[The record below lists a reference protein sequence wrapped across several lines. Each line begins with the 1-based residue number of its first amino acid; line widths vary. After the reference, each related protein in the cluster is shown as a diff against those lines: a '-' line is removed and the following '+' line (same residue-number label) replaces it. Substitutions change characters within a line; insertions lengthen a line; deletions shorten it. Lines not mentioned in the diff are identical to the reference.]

1 MLPQFLTLVCDRTV
15 PLITSPRD
23 DDHKHKCGATI
34 LPERGA
40 PVRAPY
46 GLNILDNCLTC
57 PVREEHLFCNL
68 SVHAGQRLNEIKS
81 TAVYPKGAMLFIEG
95 QQPRGVF
102 VLCAGKAKLSTSS
115 REGKTI
121 ITKISEAGDVL
132 GLNSV
137 VSNRP
142 YEVTAEMMEPGQAN
156 FIPRDSLI
164 QFLKDNGEV
173 ALRVAEQLSRNYYTA
188 YEEIRTLGLST
199 SPSEKF
205 AKLLLSWSTK
215 SATER
220 RDLAGQAH
228 ADPRGDCGDHRDHP
242 RNCQPPVF
250 RIQEKTAAAAQRID
264 PGHPQPA
271 GAGKNRPVL
280 TGRATRRNGQPGA
293 SLRVQG

>member
-1 MLPQFLTLVCDRTV
+1 M
-15 PLITSPRD
+15 
-23 DDHKHKCGATI
+23 
-34 LPERGA
+34 
-40 PVRAPY
+40 RAPY

-68 SVHAGQRLNEIKS
+68 SIHAGQRLNEIKS

-121 ITKISEAGDVL
+121 ITKLSDAGDVL

-137 VSNRP
+137 ISDRP

-156 FIPRDSLI
+156 FIPRDSLL
-164 QFLKDNGEV
+164 QFLKEHGKV

-188 YEEIRTLGLST
+188 YEEIRTLGLAT

-205 AKLLLSWSTK
+205 AKLLLSWSPK
-215 SATER
+215 A
-220 RDLAGQAH
+220 AN
-228 ADPRGDCGDHRDHP
+228 GDG
-242 RNCQPPVF
+242 
-250 RIQEKTAAAAQRID
+250 AQVKLTLTHEEIAEIIGTTRETVSRLFSEFKRKQLLQLKRSTLIIR
-264 PGHPQPA
+264 
-271 GAGKNRPVL
+271 NRPAL
-280 TGRATRRNGQPGA
+280 EKI
-293 SLRVQG
+293 VQS

>member
-1 MLPQFLTLVCDRTV
+1 
-15 PLITSPRD
+15 
-23 DDHKHKCGATI
+23 
-34 LPERGA
+34 
-40 PVRAPY
+40 VRAPY

-68 SVHAGQRLNEIKS
+68 SVQAGQRLNEIKS
-81 TAVYPKGAMLFIEG
+81 TAVYPKGATLFIEG
-95 QQPRGVF
+95 QQSRGVF

-121 ITKISEAGDVL
+121 ITKLSGAGDVL

-156 FIPRDSLI
+156 FIPRDSLL

-188 YEEIRTLGLST
+188 FEEIRTLGLST

-205 AKLLLSWSTK
+205 AKLLLSWSSQSPSNQAPQTDGPLQIK
-215 SATER
+215 LTLTHEEIAEMIGTTRETVSRLFSDFKKRQLLQLKGSNLLIRNRSA
-220 RDLAGQAH
+220 L
-228 ADPRGDCGDHRDHP
+228 
-242 RNCQPPVF
+242 
-250 RIQEKTAAAAQRID
+250 EKI
-264 PGHPQPA
+264 
-271 GAGKNRPVL
+271 
-280 TGRATRRNGQPGA
+280 
-293 SLRVQG
+293 VQS